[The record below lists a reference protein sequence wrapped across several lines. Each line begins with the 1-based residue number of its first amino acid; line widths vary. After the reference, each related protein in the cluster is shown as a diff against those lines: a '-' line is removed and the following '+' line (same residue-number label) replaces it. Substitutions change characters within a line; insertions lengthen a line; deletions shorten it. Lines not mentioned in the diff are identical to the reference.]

1 MKLIHPRY
9 VPNTEWVTVLRI
21 QVRSVSHCQ
30 SKFPSVSSSLL
41 ERIWNIFFQYFLSFF
56 KKKKKSPKQFLK
68 NTDPKLSKHISYIKS
83 AKEDI
88 FCSKQTKK
96 YDKQLSRLLRAEM
109 KTRFSLIVVAVGSRF
124 GGRTIR
130 GGKEKK
136 KKSTQHFLRGARISD
151 QTPECWVLKKQTGN
165 LEKSS
170 RGCSESKTSSWRGY
184 KCNPY
189 STALTLNFICDCFSI
204 VWSTNKRQAA
214 TTTTTKKEK
223 SASIVAFMYC
233 RSIDLKH
240 NHC

>member
-1 MKLIHPRY
+1 
-9 VPNTEWVTVLRI
+9 
-21 QVRSVSHCQ
+21 
-30 SKFPSVSSSLL
+30 
-41 ERIWNIFFQYFLSFF
+41 
-56 KKKKKSPKQFLK
+56 
-68 NTDPKLSKHISYIKS
+68 
-83 AKEDI
+83 
-88 FCSKQTKK
+88 
-96 YDKQLSRLLRAEM
+96 M

-130 GGKEKK
+130 GEEGKE

-214 TTTTTKKEK
+214 TTTTTKKKKNQHPLLHSCSVVLLILNTTTVKHHCFSVQTTKESLQK
-223 SASIVAFMYC
+223 TVSFT
-233 RSIDLKH
+233 LKPRTH
-240 NHC
+240 THTHTRCYFWLFRYFSV